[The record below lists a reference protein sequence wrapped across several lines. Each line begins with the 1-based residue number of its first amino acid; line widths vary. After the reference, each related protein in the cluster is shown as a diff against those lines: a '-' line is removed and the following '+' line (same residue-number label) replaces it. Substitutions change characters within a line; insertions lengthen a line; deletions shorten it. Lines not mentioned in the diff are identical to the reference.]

1 MTKAKAMKS
10 RSWTRAWP
18 TVTLSFAV
26 LLFGGLLL
34 EWDPIEIEAQVVKG
48 KAKAK
53 TPDVKKAE
61 YAPKSKNL
69 PVARSLTNGKKVE
82 AAELT
87 KLIDQEIAK
96 RIKAEKA
103 TTTGLCDDSEFIRRA
118 YLDIVGVIPPA
129 SKVTEFL
136 DSKDANKRSK
146 LIDELLA
153 DPRFGNYLAEMW
165 AIHLIP
171 RESNNRALQQKPLEG
186 WLAKNF
192 NDNVPL
198 NKIVYELVTAS
209 GEIDKNPAGIYFVAN
224 PTVDKITDNV
234 TRMFLGVQLQCAQC
248 HNHPFTD
255 WKQTEYWGM
264 AAFFIKTKVNGTP
277 QQAAKKGV
285 TLAVSENPKAKAGK
299 KGGGLPESY
308 KNVPAK
314 FLQGN
319 EPQMEQAGPARPTL
333 GKWMTSDDNR
343 FFARAMVNRF
353 WHQMFGRGIVNPV
366 DDMHDDNAASHPEL
380 LTTMTEQFKLNNYDI
395 KYIVRAICN
404 SEVYQRSS
412 VSKDDPGTVDLD
424 LYTRREIRV
433 MNPEQLYDSLSTILG
448 AEAKGG
454 KAATP
459 VKKGPGNARDQFI
472 NFFRV
477 EETNP
482 LEYQNGIPQALRMMN
497 SPFTNKAEAIANQI
511 SAGTKTPAEAIEKL
525 YLTAL
530 SRRPTQAEVQRL
542 TAYATRTGATPR
554 AAYGDILWV
563 LINSSEFTLNH

>member
-1 MTKAKAMKS
+1 MTKTNAKRT

-18 TVTLSFAV
+18 AVTLSFAAF
-26 LLFGGLLL
+26 LFGGLVL
-34 EWDPIEIEAQVVKG
+34 EWDPIEIHAQGG
-48 KAKAK
+48 KAKTK
-53 TPDVKKAE
+53 VPDFSKKSD

-69 PVARSLTNGKKVE
+69 PVAKSLTNGKKVG
-82 AAELT
+82 AAELA
-87 KLIDQEIAK
+87 KLIDQEINK
-96 RIKAEKA
+96 RIQAEKA
-103 TTTGLCDDSEFIRRA
+103 TSTGRCDDAEFIRRA

-129 SKVTEFL
+129 AKVTAFL
-136 DSKDANKRSK
+136 ESKDTDKRAK

-171 RESNNRALQQKPLEG
+171 RESNNRALVQKPLET
-186 WLAKNF
+186 WMAEHF
-192 NDNVPL
+192 NKGTPL
-198 NKIVYELVTAS
+198 DKVVYDLVTAT

-264 AAFFIKTKVNGTP
+264 AAFFVKTKVNGNP

-285 TLAVSENPKAKAGK
+285 TLAVSENPNFKAGK

-314 FLQGN
+314 FLQGDQ
-319 EPQMEQAGPARPTL
+319 PKVDTAGPARPVL
-333 GKWMTSDDNR
+333 AKWMTSDDNK

-353 WHQMFGRGIVNPV
+353 WFQLMGRGLVNPV
-366 DDMHDDNAASHPEL
+366 DDMHDDNAASHAEL
-380 LTTMTEQFKLNNYDI
+380 LATLTEQFKLNNHDI
-395 KYIVRAICN
+395 KFLVRAICN

-412 VSKDDPGTVDLD
+412 VSKADIGSIDLD
-424 LYTRREIRV
+424 LYTRRELRV
-433 MNPEQLYDSLSTILG
+433 MTPEQLYDSLSSILG
-448 AEAKGG
+448 AEQKGG
-454 KAATP
+454 KANPA
-459 VKKGPGNARDQFI
+459 VKKGPVTARDQFI

-477 EETNP
+477 EDMNP
-482 LEYQNGIPQALRMMN
+482 LDYQNGIPQALRLMN
-497 SPFTNKAEAIANQI
+497 SPFTNRAEVV
-511 SAGTKTPAEAIEKL
+511 AGQLTAGAKTPAEAIERL
-525 YLTAL
+525 YIAAL
-530 SRRPTQAEVQRL
+530 ARRPNAGEVERL
-542 TAYATRTGATPR
+542 TKYINRPGATQR
-554 AAYGDILWV
+554 AAYGDILWA